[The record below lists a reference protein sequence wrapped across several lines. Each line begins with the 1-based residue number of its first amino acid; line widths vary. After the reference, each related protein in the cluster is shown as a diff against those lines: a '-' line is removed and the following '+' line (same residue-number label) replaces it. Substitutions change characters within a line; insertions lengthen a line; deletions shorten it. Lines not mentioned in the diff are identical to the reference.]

1 MNKFMKFAG
10 LAIIATFVSLAL
22 PIALVEFYMF
32 ITGTAD
38 PGLYSTEGYVFTNI
52 IVSIVIWV
60 LLLLGLVDSIYN
72 NEGGE

>member
-38 PGLYSTEGYVFTNI
+38 PGLCTVT
-52 IVSIVIWV
+52 VCV
-60 LLLLGLVDSIYN
+60 
-72 NEGGE
+72 